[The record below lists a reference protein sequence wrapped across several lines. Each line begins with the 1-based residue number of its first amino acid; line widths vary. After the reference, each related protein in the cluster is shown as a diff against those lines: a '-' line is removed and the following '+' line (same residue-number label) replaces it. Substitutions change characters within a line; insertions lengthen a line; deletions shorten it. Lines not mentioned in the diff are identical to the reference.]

1 LILAHALPALQPAK
15 IVFAHQRCSAGSA
28 TERLATF
35 GAMAFEDCG
44 TECRDFKLHAA
55 AQAHAALA
63 SELAWL
69 AVYVVIP
76 DSDDRVTM

>member
-1 LILAHALPALQPAK
+1 MDLKGLGGSMDERAICRRSVK
-15 IVFAHQRCSAGSA
+15 SSQRAAASV
-28 TERLATF
+28 
-35 GAMAFEDCG
+35 GASPKVMYPLSSTCVL
-44 TECRDFKLHAA
+44 LHAA